1 MSALQTR
8 IAAIVPQLPP
18 DSVVEAFQAG
28 ATIQEIIHLGGLSG
42 PALAKAKLRLGS
54 LRQEAL
60 RGSKGRDEST
70 LREILQELEWVR
82 CRDVLQQTVTEQF
95 RFSDLLAASS
105 EDLAALCLTQQD
117 GAKRLEAI
125 NERILR
131 ARTSSV
137 ISGNSTATLFK
148 DHEKRV
154 ADLRANFLRMRKVAS
169 HKLHICEQGTKHHER
184 LLFLGGCSINDIVEA
199 GGTVRTSRTTR
210 NRVQRLI
217 PLLQGQL
224 DDELI
229 SGFRSALRN
238 IAITE
243 ANLVTLDRTIKRDL
257 VILEGEPGATSLA
270 DSIRQDRL
278 TPGAWSNSFWIYC
291 RDAVRRAADAM
302 GSPPPSLDSARVAD
316 PGPRD

>member
-8 IAAIVPQLPP
+8 IGAIVPQLPP

-28 ATIQEIIHLGGLSG
+28 ATIQDIIHLAGLSG
-42 PALAKAKLRLGS
+42 PGLAKAKLRLGS
-54 LRQEAL
+54 LRKEAL
-60 RGSKGRDEST
+60 RGSKGPDEST

-82 CRDVLQQTVTEQF
+82 CRDVLQQTVAEQF
-95 RFSDLLAASS
+95 RFSDLLVASS

-117 GAKRLEAI
+117 EAKRLEAI

-137 ISGNSTATLFK
+137 ISGKSTAALFK
-148 DHEKRV
+148 DHEKSV
-154 ADLRANFLRMRKVAS
+154 AALRANFLRMRKVAS
-169 HKLHICEQGTKHHER
+169 HKSHICEQGTKHHER

-224 DDELI
+224 NDELI
-229 SGFRSALRN
+229 SGARSALRN
-238 IAITE
+238 IGLTE
-243 ANLVTLDRTIKRDL
+243 ANLATLNRTIKRDL
-257 VILEGEPGATSLA
+257 VILEGEPGAASLA

-302 GSPPPSLDSARVAD
+302 GSPPPSLDSARVID
-316 PGPRD
+316 PGPRN